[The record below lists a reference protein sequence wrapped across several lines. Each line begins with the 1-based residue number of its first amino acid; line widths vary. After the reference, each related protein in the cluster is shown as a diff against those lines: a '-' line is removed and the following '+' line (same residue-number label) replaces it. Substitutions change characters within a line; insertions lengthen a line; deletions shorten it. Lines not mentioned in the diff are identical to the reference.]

1 MPAKVFGGM
10 FRCRSTIGFVRSAEP
25 RSRLEI
31 ISQKKPFAV
40 RLMQK
45 IFAFYFFAIIASLQ
59 TDRHKKVLCHFFP
72 QKSGWFFFLGLSQ
85 RALSFRRI
93 SVTTILKT
101 GFFSQCS
108 DKSLRYRYR
117 SDGIMRCQPMLIQTS
132 LFIIWPTFKI
142 DFFRGGSFYSS
153 GSMTLCLI
161 YC

>member
-1 MPAKVFGGM
+1 MPTKVFGGM

-31 ISQKKPFAV
+31 ISQKNICSTADAENRCILLFCNYCFSPD
-40 RLMQK
+40 R
-45 IFAFYFFAIIASLQ
+45 Q
-59 TDRHKKVLCHFFP
+59 T
-72 QKSGWFFFLGLSQ
+72 QKSPLSFFSAKVRMVFFLGLSQ

-108 DKSLRYRYR
+108 DKSLRYRYW
-117 SDGIMRCQPMLIQTS
+117 SEGIIRCQPMLIQTS

-142 DFFRGGSFYSS
+142 DFFS
-153 GSMTLCLI
+153 G
-161 YC
+161 